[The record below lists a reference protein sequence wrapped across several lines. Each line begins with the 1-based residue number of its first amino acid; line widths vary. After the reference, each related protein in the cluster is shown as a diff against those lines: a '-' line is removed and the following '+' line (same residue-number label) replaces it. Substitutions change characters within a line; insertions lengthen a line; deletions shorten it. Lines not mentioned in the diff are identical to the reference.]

1 MKVIH
6 KHESIIR
13 SDVVKNQQYFAYLLR
28 TQLLLEF
35 DNLIDNEV
43 RKKGFDFP

>member
-28 TQLLLEF
+28 TQLSTFEF
-35 DNLIDNEV
+35 DNLIDNEELE
-43 RKKGFDFP
+43 KEF

>member
-28 TQLLLEF
+28 TQLLYFEF
-35 DNLIDNEV
+35 DNLIDNEELE
-43 RKKGFDFP
+43 KEF

>member
-1 MKVIH
+1 MLMKVIH

-28 TQLLLEF
+28 THLQLIY
-35 DNLIDNEV
+35 DLIEN
-43 RKKGFDFP
+43 KS

>member
-28 TQLLLEF
+28 TTPSINLL
-35 DNLIDNEV
+35 I
-43 RKKGFDFP
+43 

>member
-1 MKVIH
+1 MNLFRYELMKVIH

-28 TQLLLEF
+28 TQLPT
-35 DNLIDNEV
+35 LILII
-43 RKKGFDFP
+43 